1 MGNPGTE
8 IAILYEHQVC
18 GFAQSCYSRFG
29 FSVMRDVINAGID
42 PHRWFAGVMD
52 KVIKPDLKHKDD
64 PKWVTELKAFLK
76 ENVPDA
82 ARQKAKMANFGKVFV
97 FNRI

>member
-1 MGNPGTE
+1 
-8 IAILYEHQVC
+8 
-18 GFAQSCYSRFG
+18 
-29 FSVMRDVINAGID
+29 
-42 PHRWFAGVMD
+42 MD

-64 PKWVTELKAFLK
+64 QKWVEELKAFLK